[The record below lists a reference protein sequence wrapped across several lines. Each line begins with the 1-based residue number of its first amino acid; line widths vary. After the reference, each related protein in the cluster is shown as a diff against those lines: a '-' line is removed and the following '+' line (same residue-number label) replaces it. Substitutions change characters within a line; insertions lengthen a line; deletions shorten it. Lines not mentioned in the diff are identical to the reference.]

1 MAAESDRRPAGTPV
15 RRSGPWR
22 LFMGVVAL
30 AMFAGLLALGTWQVE
45 RRTWKLALI
54 ERVDNQLRA
63 APVDPPAT
71 LEDPRRDEY
80 RRLRLTGVFQHD
92 RETLVQAST
101 ELGGGFW
108 VLTPLRLA
116 DGRHVLVNRGFVTP
130 ERRDRATRG
139 ERGPTAPGAGDGATT
154 TLVGLLRLSEPGGGF
169 MRRNDP
175 AAGRWHSR
183 DVAAIAQARGLGD
196 VLPYFV
202 DAEATAAER
211 AQPQLMADAD
221 RIWPVAGLT
230 VIRFNNHHLVY
241 AITWYALA
249 LMVALAV
256 GYLGREWW
264 RERRPDAG
272 APPAAA
278 GSGPARP

>member
-1 MAAESDRRPAGTPV
+1 MAAESDRRPAGTPA

-54 ERVDNQLRA
+54 ERVENQLRA

-80 RRLRLTGVFQHD
+80 RRLRLT
-92 RETLVQAST
+92 
-101 ELGGGFW
+101 
-108 VLTPLRLA
+108 

-183 DVAAIAQARGLGD
+183 DVVAMAQAAHLAPASPFFIDAGLPG
-196 VLPYFV
+196 
-202 DAEATAAER
+202 AA
-211 AQPQLMADAD
+211 PDTG
-221 RIWPVAGLT
+221 WPRAGLT
-230 VIRFNNHHLVY
+230 VIRFHNSHLVY
-241 AITWYALA
+241 ALTWYGLA
-249 LMVALAV
+249 AMVLV
-256 GYLGREWW
+256 
-264 RERRPDAG
+264 
-272 APPAAA
+272 AA
-278 GSGPARP
+278 GLLWRQPATVGGGTPQPAP

>member
-1 MAAESDRRPAGTPV
+1 MSAGPDRPNDAGSPRGRSVVLRLSAAI
-15 RRSGPWR
+15 
-22 LFMGVVAL
+22 VAL
-30 AMFAGLLALGTWQVE
+30 AVFAGLMALGTWQVE

-54 ERVDNQLRA
+54 ERVERQLRA
-63 APVDPPAT
+63 APIDPPAAI
-71 LEDPRRDEY
+71 DPKRDEY
-80 RRLRLTGVFQHD
+80 RRVRLTGTFRDD

-116 DGRHVLVNRGFVTP
+116 DGRQVLVNRGFVPP
-130 ERRDRATRG
+130 ERRDRTARG
-139 ERGPTAPGAGDGATT
+139 ERVSTSGERGAV

-175 AAGRWHSR
+175 AADRWHSR

-202 DAEATAAER
+202 DAEATSAER

-221 RIWPVAGLT
+221 RIWPAAGLT

-241 AITWYALA
+241 ALTWYGLA
-249 LMVALAV
+249 LMVAVAAGYV
-256 GYLGREWW
+256 GRGWW
-264 RERRPDAG
+264 RERR
-272 APPAAA
+272 
-278 GSGPARP
+278 GSGGARPVAIGDDPDRP

>member
-1 MAAESDRRPAGTPV
+1 MAAESDRRPAGTPA

-54 ERVDNQLRA
+54 ERVENQLRA

-264 RERRPDAG
+264 RERRLDAG

>member
-1 MAAESDRRPAGTPV
+1 MAAEPDRRPDAGAPR
-15 RRSGPWR
+15 RRSGPLLR
-22 LFMGVVAL
+22 GLAAIVAL
-30 AMFAGLLALGTWQVE
+30 AVFAGLMALGTWQVE

-54 ERVDNQLRA
+54 ERVGQQLRA
-63 APVDPPAT
+63 APIDPPT
-71 LEDPRRDEY
+71 TIDPKRDEY
-80 RRLRLTGVFQHD
+80 RRVRLTGTFLDD

-116 DGRHVLVNRGFVTP
+116 DGRQVLVNRGFVPP
-130 ERRDRATRG
+130 ERRDRAVRG
-139 ERGPTAPGAGDGATT
+139 ERAPAMGEGGTT

-183 DVAAIAQARGLGD
+183 DVAAIARARGLGE

-221 RIWPVAGLT
+221 RIWPAAGLT

-241 AITWYALA
+241 ALTWYGLA
-249 LMVALAV
+249 LMVALAA
-256 GYLGREWW
+256 GYVGREWW
-264 RERRPDAG
+264 RERRAGPGARTVVAAG
-272 APPAAA
+272 A
-278 GSGPARP
+278 GPDRP

>member
-1 MAAESDRRPAGTPV
+1 MADTTAGTDRRSAGSP
-15 RRSGPWR
+15 RRRFGPLR
-22 LFMGVVAL
+22 LLALVAAL
-30 AMFAGLLALGTWQVE
+30 ALFAGFMALGTWQVE

-54 ERVDNQLRA
+54 ERVENQLRA
-63 APVDPPAT
+63 APVEPPAT
-71 LEDPRRDEY
+71 IDPRRNEY
-80 RRLRLTGVFQHD
+80 RRLRLTGVFLND

-116 DGRHVLVNRGFVTP
+116 DGRNVLVNRGFVPP
-130 ERRDRATRG
+130 ERRDPASRG
-139 ERGPTAPGAGDGATT
+139 ERPPATT
-154 TLVGLLRLSEPGGGF
+154 AVGQGGAVTLVGLLRVSEPGGGF

-175 AAGRWHSR
+175 AADRWHSR

-211 AQPQLMADAD
+211 AQPALMADAD
-221 RIWPVAGLT
+221 RIWPAAGLT

-241 AITWYALA
+241 ALTWYGLA
-249 LMVALAV
+249 LMVALAI
-256 GYLGREWW
+256 GYVGREWW
-264 RERRPDAG
+264 RERRP
-272 APPAAA
+272 
-278 GSGPARP
+278 